1 MLMDSHL
8 HISKLTQFISSCDSL
23 YPARVYHLPSLI
35 YVPNSRMKKAESW
48 RVIKPLFSA
57 ANGEQSAVHEEA
69 RLPQLHKNGVL
80 SVNDGGSYYDKMP
93 RKRRVFFLD
102 VNPLCYRGS
111 TPSLDSFA
119 HWISLFFSQV
129 SLNDPVVAVLDGEG
143 GNEYRRQLLPSYKT
157 NRKKMLQ
164 QFPAAERSITASI
177 GRSKKLVMDVLQ
189 KCNVPVNDNTF
200 RVRMKSTEFSLLQD
214 LQVVKIEGHE
224 ADDVVAT
231 LVHQVLHKGYRA
243 VIASPDKDFKQL
255 ISEDVQMVIP
265 VQELNRW
272 SFYTLKHYLTQ
283 YNCDPQSD
291 LSLRCILGDEIDGVP
306 GIQHLV
312 PGFGRK
318 TALKLVKK
326 HRSLENLL
334 SAASVRSVGRQYA
347 QEALTKYADFL
358 RKNYEVLSL
367 KRDVNIQIEEQW
379 LVTRD
384 AQNDSIILSS
394 FTEFLSKNR
403 DRKWQSKSQP
413 HGLKAVT

>member
-1 MLMDSHL
+1 M
-8 HISKLTQFISSCDSL
+8 SL